1 MTPAIRVRITKEARA
16 IFFLGVGD
24 LAVTTTVWSGL
35 GIVGLVNEVGEGAG
49 NVESGC
55 MAVRF
60 VI

>member
-1 MTPAIRVRITKEARA
+1 
-16 IFFLGVGD
+16 
-24 LAVTTTVWSGL
+24 VTTTVWSGL